1 MGMITEGQILRAT
14 EQTNELLAQLLVEQ
28 QRTNQL
34 LEALFRPSTTTPSAS
49 ERSTST
55 G

>member
-1 MGMITEGQILRAT
+1 MGMVTEGQILRAT
-14 EQTNELLAQLLVEQ
+14 EQTNELLAQLLLEQ

-34 LEALFRPSTTTPSAS
+34 LEALFRPPTTPSATD
-49 ERSTST
+49 RSTST

>member
-1 MGMITEGQILRAT
+1 MGMITEGQILRSS
-14 EQTNELLAQLLVEQ
+14 ERTNELLAQLLVEQ

-34 LEALFRPSTTTPSAS
+34 LEALFRLPATPSTT
-49 ERSTST
+49 ERPTST

>member
-14 EQTNELLAQLLVEQ
+14 EQTNELLAQLVAEQ

-34 LEALFRPSTTTPSAS
+34 LEALLRATPAPAAG
-49 ERSTST
+49 T